1 MKIREVWTDRGLQ
14 TEWTRQPCSFPYI
27 ALLPGLCHVFTGVLQ
42 DWPILNLAR
51 DDVTNPWLLI
61 RLRSP

>member
-14 TEWTRQPCSFPYI
+14 TEWLRQPCSFPYI
-27 ALLPGLCHVFTGVLQ
+27 ALHPRLCHMFTGVLRIGQ
-42 DWPILNLAR
+42 ILNLAR